1 MLPTRLI
8 LIRHGHTD
16 RGRPARLDGWTDVPL
31 SALGLAQAARLCAR
45 LAAEDRPDALYVS
58 SLQRA
63 RDTARP
69 LAEALGVEPRPCA
82 AIREI
87 GCGLVDGWPLAAVER
102 SYPDLLRTNE
112 RRACRRKPSAARR
125 MTRRQSRAATAA
137 SAWDRWD
144 PAQASVTT
152 ER

>member
-1 MLPTRLI
+1 MLPTSLI
-8 LIRHGHTD
+8 LVRHGHTD

-112 RRACRRKPSAARR
+112 RQADDSFRWPWESA
-125 MTRRQSRAATAA
+125 
-137 SAWDRWD
+137 D
-144 PAQASVTT
+144 PRSSSS
-152 ER
+152 